1 MHTIINNWETGETL
15 LKYEHGITSAPTQY
29 RFYGRLAN
37 MTQYAYV

>member
-15 LKYEHGITSAPTQY
+15 LKYD
-29 RFYGRLAN
+29 LAN